1 MFLVWDDLHSGSRRL
16 DLCVLF
22 QIFEWF
28 ADYNRHVFDFNV
40 NIKKIEDSTLIE
52 LIIFESFLKDSERN

>member
-16 DLCVLF
+16 DLCVLS

-28 ADYNRHVFDFNV
+28 ADYNRYVFDSNV
-40 NIKKIEDSTLIE
+40 NVKKIEDSTLIA